1 MAGTMMD
8 NFEFKFDK
16 IVGSKVQFEIDD
28 LDAFKRELR
37 KGHLK
42 FNASPADHNMISNA
56 QRKKIYALFHD
67 ISDYTGYEEQEVKN
81 RLKLQF
87 SYNTGYGNFH

>member
-8 NFEFKFDK
+8 NFEFKFDR

-37 KGHLK
+37 KGHL
-42 FNASPADHNMISNA
+42 NLMHRPQI
-56 QRKKIYALFHD
+56 I
-67 ISDYTGYEEQEVKN
+67 T
-81 RLKLQF
+81 
-87 SYNTGYGNFH
+87 